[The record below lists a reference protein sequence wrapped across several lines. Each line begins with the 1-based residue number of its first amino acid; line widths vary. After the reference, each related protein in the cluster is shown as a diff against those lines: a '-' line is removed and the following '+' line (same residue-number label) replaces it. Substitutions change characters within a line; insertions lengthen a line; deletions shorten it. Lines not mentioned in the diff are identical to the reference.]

1 MARLARFV
9 VPGIAHHVTQRG
21 NGRQQTFFSD
31 ADYAAYCDQLRELGA
46 DAQSRPPDPG
56 ARACRRAAGSTR
68 QGSPRLRRTGSR
80 PRATHRSF
88 WQGRFGCVAMDEPH
102 LLAALRY
109 VALNPVR
116 ARLAARA
123 QDWRWSSVHAL
134 LGRADGI
141 TDTAPV
147 LERVPNF
154 AALLRSAEDAHLSEA
169 LRRSESTGRPL
180 GSSAFL
186 DQVEATLGRDPKP
199 AKRGPRS
206 RRN

>member
-1 MARLARFV
+1 
-9 VPGIAHHVTQRG
+9 
-21 NGRQQTFFSD
+21 
-31 ADYAAYCDQLRELGA
+31 
-46 DAQSRPPDPG
+46 
-56 ARACRRAAGSTR
+56 
-68 QGSPRLRRTGSR
+68 
-80 PRATHRSF
+80 
-88 WQGRFGCVAMDEPH
+88 MDEPH

-154 AALLRSAEDAHLSEA
+154 AALLRSADDWLLYAMDSPWSGHARGLNFGRIYTRDGRLVASVAQEGM
-169 LRRSESTGRPL
+169 LRVTG
-180 GSSAFL
+180 A
-186 DQVEATLGRDPKP
+186 
-199 AKRGPRS
+199 
-206 RRN
+206 

>member
-1 MARLARFV
+1 
-9 VPGIAHHVTQRG
+9 
-21 NGRQQTFFSD
+21 
-31 ADYAAYCDQLRELGA
+31 
-46 DAQSRPPDPG
+46 
-56 ARACRRAAGSTR
+56 
-68 QGSPRLRRTGSR
+68 
-80 PRATHRSF
+80 
-88 WQGRFGCVAMDEPH
+88 MDEPH

-123 QDWRWSSVHAL
+123 KDWRWSSVHAL